1 MTTTEELVANA
12 GRLELKL
19 RVAELEAEVAF
30 LLERADR
37 ASFWWVVEETRS
49 IGISSTALVHFAF
62 TGRQPDDSQFPRD
75 PSDLASCYRAL
86 RRMPAHLR
94 ERVESSTVMERYR
107 SAVEARYALD
117 EMDAAL
123 AEEARPNG

>member
-37 ASFWWVVEETRS
+37 ASFSVAEETRS
-49 IGISSTALVHFAF
+49 IGISSNALVHFAF
-62 TGRQPDDSQFPRD
+62 TGRVPQESQFPRD

-86 RRMPAHLR
+86 RRMPAHLC

-107 SAVEARYALD
+107 SAVEARYDLD

-123 AEEARPNG
+123 AEEARSNG